1 MTLQKA
7 ICIETL
13 FTEIPF
19 EERFA
24 LVKEH
29 GFKYVEFWT
38 WKDKDILK
46 IQKLCS
52 ENDLKIAGFSGD
64 QDFSLVDPAVEKAY
78 ITFAKESIATA
89 KRLGASFLVV
99 HSDALGEGGRVVKP
113 FSKNHLQ
120 ERTIHMVR
128 ILRNLA
134 PWAEKEDLTLVL
146 EALNTHVDHP
156 GYFLSHTEEAV
167 EIVKQVDSSHVKILY
182 DIYHM
187 QIMEGNL
194 IDTIK
199 KYISLIGH
207 IHIADVPGRHEP
219 GTGEINFRNIMCLLE
234 DLGYEGIVGF
244 ELYPL
249 RTSFEAIQ
257 AIQAL

>member
-1 MTLQKA
+1 MQKA

-13 FTEIPF
+13 FTEVPF
-19 EERFA
+19 EERFT

-46 IQKLCS
+46 IQRLCS
-52 ENDLKIAGFSGD
+52 ENDLRIAGFSGD
-64 QDFSLVDPAVEKAY
+64 QDFSLVDPALEEEY
-78 ITFAKESIATA
+78 IAFARESIAVA
-89 KRLGASFLVV
+89 KKLGARFLVV
-99 HSDALGEGGRVVKP
+99 HSDALGEGGKVIRP
-113 FSKNHLQ
+113 CSKNHIQ
-120 ERTIHMVR
+120 ERINHMVR
-128 ILRNLA
+128 VLKILA
-134 PWAEKEDLTLVL
+134 PWAEKENVTLVL

-167 EIVKQVDSSHVKILY
+167 QVVKQVDSSHVKILY

-194 IDTIK
+194 ISTIK
-199 KYISLIGH
+199 KYITFIGH
-207 IHIADVPGRHEP
+207 IHIADVPERHEP
-219 GTGEINFRNIMCLLE
+219 GTGEINFRNIMRSLK
-234 DLGYEGIVGF
+234 DLGYDAMVGF

-249 RTSFEAIQ
+249 RTSLEAIQ
-257 AIQAL
+257 AIKAL